1 MADAGAS
8 VIGIDL
14 GTTMS
19 AVSVVD
25 QYGKPIILNNS
36 EGDLITPSVVFF
48 ESPTNKV
55 VGKSARNAA
64 ALDPDLVVEAV
75 KNEMGKD
82 TTWTMHGE
90 VYTPAEISA
99 IILRRLK
106 EDAEAALG
114 GPVAGAVITVPA
126 IFGDAE
132 RQATRNAAEI
142 AGLNVV
148 SILEEPV
155 AAAIAYGF
163 GTADSGYEGTMLIYD
178 LGGGT
183 FDITVMRVSG
193 GKFDM
198 LITHGNRRL
207 GGKDWDKALSDHLA
221 EKFLEQIG
229 GEDPRDDLE
238 TRVDLLHK
246 SEDGKKDLSRRNGA
260 KITVQSPDGH
270 RLRTEVTR
278 EKFDEL
284 TADLLEQ
291 TRTTL
296 SVALGD
302 LKDNGRL
309 PGGWA
314 DIDKILLVGGSSRMP
329 QVAAMLQEESGKVP
343 EMLEVD
349 LVVAQGA
356 ALYAVIQTL
365 KKRQEEGADKADE
378 ASPIFGLP
386 PDIEEAMGSVEV
398 GRVCSFAIGVA
409 ARTGPGKLEN
419 VVMVPVN
426 SPLPCYKTMTFG
438 TVENDQPSAR
448 LQVYEGD
455 SAKLDLCIP
464 LGSGIITLTRGLPE
478 GTKVDVSIGL
488 TDESSISASA
498 VVPGTGDSVE
508 FTLVRAVEMSA
519 EQIAQARS
527 RLAQDTVE

>member
-198 LITHGNRRL
+198 LITHGNRR
-207 GGKDWDKALSDHLA
+207 
-221 EKFLEQIG
+221 
-229 GEDPRDDLE
+229 
-238 TRVDLLHK
+238 
-246 SEDGKKDLSRRNGA
+246 
-260 KITVQSPDGH
+260 
-270 RLRTEVTR
+270 
-278 EKFDEL
+278 
-284 TADLLEQ
+284 
-291 TRTTL
+291 
-296 SVALGD
+296 SV
-302 LKDNGRL
+302 R
-309 PGGWA
+309 W
-314 DIDKILLVGGSSRMP
+314 
-329 QVAAMLQEESGKVP
+329 
-343 EMLEVD
+343 
-349 LVVAQGA
+349 
-356 ALYAVIQTL
+356 
-365 KKRQEEGADKADE
+365 
-378 ASPIFGLP
+378 
-386 PDIEEAMGSVEV
+386 
-398 GRVCSFAIGVA
+398 
-409 ARTGPGKLEN
+409 
-419 VVMVPVN
+419 
-426 SPLPCYKTMTFG
+426 
-438 TVENDQPSAR
+438 
-448 LQVYEGD
+448 
-455 SAKLDLCIP
+455 
-464 LGSGIITLTRGLPE
+464 
-478 GTKVDVSIGL
+478 
-488 TDESSISASA
+488 
-498 VVPGTGDSVE
+498 
-508 FTLVRAVEMSA
+508 
-519 EQIAQARS
+519 
-527 RLAQDTVE
+527 